1 MIADPMMKQSLN
13 QKNTMENAIHLNK
26 INSNYRLILPDY
38 NTTPINERVG
48 ATKSKDFFQLAD
60 WVSNMF
66 INKRFHLYLESLTGC
81 KINWP
86 KKPIS

>member
-1 MIADPMMKQSLN
+1 MTVDPVMKQSLN

-48 ATKSKDFFQLAD
+48 ATKSKDFVKLAD
-60 WVSNMF
+60 
-66 INKRFHLYLESLTGC
+66 
-81 KINWP
+81 
-86 KKPIS
+86 